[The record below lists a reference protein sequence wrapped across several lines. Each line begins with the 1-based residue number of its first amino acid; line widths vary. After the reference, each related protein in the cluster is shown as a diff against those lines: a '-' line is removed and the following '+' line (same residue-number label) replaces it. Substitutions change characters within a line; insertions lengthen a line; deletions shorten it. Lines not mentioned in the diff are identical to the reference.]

1 MAIDTELGTAATDY
15 YIHECI
21 EKFQRGT
28 TDGSF
33 VVEGFED
40 DERRYLK
47 EKFSKVHIPNLGT
60 DPLVENSVMTP
71 KLRTLIEYLLG
82 EDAQGFSGLIFV
94 RTRAEVAVLSYML
107 TLHVPKFTI
116 STFIGASSFSGRTK
130 AITELA
136 EVKNQR
142 HTLDDLR
149 QGKNHIVVTT
159 NALEEGIDV
168 TACNVVI
175 CFDPPP
181 NLKSF
186 IQRRGRA
193 RKSFSK
199 FVLMFEEGPSSRAIL
214 TWEELEAEMMRI
226 YEDDMRA
233 LEEAKALEEQEEE
246 GRRELFNETTGYLLF
261 ESFCLIAT
269 AYLKQGKAYP
279 GRCRSASSPLLR
291 YATGGTI
298 RRPQAAIYLRRAFDW
313 ARGTGQVHFS
323 KSGSAKLCGYLPS
336 GSL

>member
-1 MAIDTELGTAATDY
+1 MATCANLHRYCHDQIKGLYNRAVAIDTELGAAATEY
-15 YIHECI
+15 YIRECI

-28 TDGSF
+28 EDGSF
-33 VVEGFED
+33 VIEGFED
-40 DERRYLK
+40 DERRYLR
-47 EKFSKVHIPNLGT
+47 EKFSKVHIPNLGA
-60 DPLVENSVMTP
+60 DPLVRNSVMTP

-82 EDAQGFSGLIFV
+82 EEAQGFSGLIFV
-94 RTRAEVAVLSYML
+94 RTRAEVAVLSHML

-116 STFIGASSFSGRTK
+116 STFVGASSFSKRTK
-130 AITELA
+130 VITELA

-149 QGKNHIVVTT
+149 EGKNNIVVTT

-193 RKSFSK
+193 RKSTSK
-199 FVLMFEEGPSSRAIL
+199 YVLMFEEGPRSRAIL

-246 GRRELFNETTGYLLF
+246 GRRELFNETTGYF
-261 ESFCLIAT
+261 LIQE
-269 AYLKQGKAYP
+269 LELGS
-279 GRCRSASSPLLR
+279 RSLPETGQSLPWTMPFSIFTTFALR
-291 YATGGTI
+291 Y
-298 RRPQAAIYLRRAFDW
+298 RRRH
-313 ARGTGQVHFS
+313 T
-323 KSGSAKLCGYLPS
+323 
-336 GSL
+336 

>member
-1 MAIDTELGTAATDY
+1 MAIDTELGPTATDY

-28 TDGSF
+28 ADGSF
-33 VVEGFED
+33 MIEGFED
-40 DERRYLK
+40 DERRYLM
-47 EKFSKVHIPNLGT
+47 EKFSKVHIPNLGA
-60 DPLVENSVMTP
+60 DSLVQRSVVTP
-71 KLRTLIEYLLG
+71 KLRTLIEYLL
-82 EDAQGFSGLIFV
+82 EEEAQGFSGLIFV
-94 RTRAEVAVLSYML
+94 RTRAEVAVLSHML

-116 STFIGASSFSGRTK
+116 STFVGASSFSGRTK

-142 HTLDDLR
+142 HSLDDLR

-168 TACNVVI
+168 AACNVVI

-193 RKSFSK
+193 RKSISK

-214 TWEELEAEMMRI
+214 TWEELEAEMTQI

-246 GRRELFNETTGYLLF
+246 RRRELFNETTG
-261 ESFCLIAT
+261 
-269 AYLKQGKAYP
+269 
-279 GRCRSASSPLLR
+279 
-291 YATGGTI
+291 
-298 RRPQAAIYLRRAFDW
+298 
-313 ARGTGQVHFS
+313 
-323 KSGSAKLCGYLPS
+323 
-336 GSL
+336 

>member
-1 MAIDTELGTAATDY
+1 MAIDTELGPAATEY

-21 EKFQRGT
+21 EKFQQGT
-28 TDGSF
+28 ADGSF
-33 VVEGFED
+33 VIEGFED
-40 DERRYLK
+40 DERKYLR
-47 EKFSKVHIPNLGT
+47 EKFGRVHIPSPGADLPVQN
-60 DPLVENSVMTP
+60 PAMTP
-71 KLRTLIEYLLG
+71 KLQTLIEYLLG
-82 EDAQGFSGLIFV
+82 EDAQGFTGLIFV
-94 RTRAEVAVLSYML
+94 RTRAEVAVLSHML
-107 TLHVPKFTI
+107 TLHVPKFI
-116 STFIGASSFSGRTK
+116 VSTFVGASSFSGRTK

-136 EVKNQR
+136 EVKNQS

-168 TACNVVI
+168 AACNVVI

-214 TWEELEAEMMRI
+214 TWEELEAEMTRM

-246 GRRELFNETTGYLLF
+246 GRRELFNETTGYLLI
-261 ESFCLIAT
+261 ESFYLTAA

-291 YATGGTI
+291 YATGGTV
-298 RRPQAAIYLRRAFDW
+298 RGPETLIYLRRAFGW
-313 ARGTGQVHFS
+313 AQGTGQVHFS
-323 KSGSAKLCGYLPS
+323 ESGSAKLCGYLPS